1 MKQRGTKTVITLLE
15 AGVSKIL
22 LQKSIIC
29 NFKTRI
35 NRRSWHIIFAQVFF
49 PPIFPFYQSTDV
61 SMWSIKNK
69 VFWFECKIQIS
80 GFRSHLLT
88 YCWWYFSPAKKM
100 KIISACIWLSIIFAF
115 MSIWPWFEY
124 IRQKPRK
131 IFIINS
137 QSSSSLHHLFQ
148 AIKISRKYLH

>member
-1 MKQRGTKTVITLLE
+1 VWVKYYCKNRSSAILKHESIVGRDILYLL
-15 AGVSKIL
+15 K
-22 LQKSIIC
+22 
-29 NFKTRI
+29 
-35 NRRSWHIIFAQVFF
+35 FF
-49 PPIFPFYQSTDV
+49 PANFPVLSINDLSKFTDI
-61 SMWSIKNK
+61 SMWSKKNK

-124 IRQKPRK
+124 IRQKPRT

-137 QSSSSLHHLFQ
+137 HLRLF
-148 AIKISRKYLH
+148 IICFKL